1 MCMSITSYRV
11 TLFVIKQLKAVK
23 HTTIKCHLRMK
34 NEKLKIT
41 LRSKKG
47 DNYCASSEDVGNK
60 QASFITVHSVVY
72 VVT

>member
-1 MCMSITSYRV
+1 
-11 TLFVIKQLKAVK
+11 
-23 HTTIKCHLRMK
+23 MK